1 MTRYLAVSILTSL
14 LSHRGSL
21 STLVPSA
28 AYDLSARDKGLLMQ
42 LCYGVTRDFFRLQ
55 AIANTLLQR
64 PMQEKDQDLLAVILL
79 GIYQLRDT
87 RIPAHAAIGETVAV
101 ADDLS
106 KSWAKGLINA
116 VLRRYQRER
125 DDIDASL
132 SDDEQFIWNHPD
144 WMLAKL
150 RNNWPEQWQ
159 SIVAG
164 NDVKGPLCLRVNKRL
179 LTREELIKELHIHE
193 IDATPGLISNQA
205 IYLQQAVEVQQLPG
219 FEEGWFSVQD
229 EAAQLAAELMELEP
243 EQHLL
248 DACAAPGGKLCHL
261 LELAEAPAS
270 VTAIE
275 ISVSRTDRIHDNLQ
289 RLGLDTDC
297 EVLVADASDTD
308 WWNGQLYDR
317 ILIDAP
323 CSGTGVIRRHPDI
336 KLLRRN
342 EDLKL
347 LADLQLRI
355 LNNLWPM
362 LKPGGKLVYA
372 TCSVFTQENERVMER
387 FLKMTADA
395 VHQPI
400 DVPEDTPWGL
410 ERPYG
415 RQLFPQIDGHDGFY
429 YACLRKATL
438 SESGTDHEGSAER

>member
-14 LSHRGSL
+14 LTHHGSL
-21 STLVPSA
+21 STLVPPA
-28 AYDLSARDKGLLMQ
+28 ASRLSARDKGLLMQ

-55 AIANTLLQR
+55 TIANTLLKR
-64 PMQEKDQDLLAVILL
+64 PMQDKDQDLLAVILL

-106 KSWAKGLINA
+106 KPWAKGLINA

-125 DDIDASL
+125 EEIDASL
-132 SDDEQFIWNHPD
+132 SDDEQYLWNHPD

-150 RNNWPEQWQ
+150 RNNWPDHWQ
-159 SIVAG
+159 SILSG
-164 NDVKGPLCLRVNKRL
+164 NDVKGPLCLRVNKRS
-179 LTREELIKELHIHE
+179 LTRDELINEFRIFD
-193 IDATPGLISNQA
+193 IDATPGLISSQA
-205 IYLQQAVEVQQLPG
+205 IYLQQAQDVQELPG
-219 FEEGWFSVQD
+219 FDEGWFSVQD
-229 EAAQLAAELMELEP
+229 EAAQLAAELLELEP
-243 EQHLL
+243 GQHLL

-261 LELAEAPAS
+261 IEQAEDPAS
-270 VTAIE
+270 ITAIE
-275 ISVSRTDRIHDNLQ
+275 ISESRAERIHDNLH
-289 RLGLDTDC
+289 RLGFEDACNL
-297 EVLVADASDTD
+297 LVADASDTD

-362 LKPGGKLVYA
+362 LKPGGRLVYA

-387 FLKMTADA
+387 FLNMTTDA
-395 VHQPI
+395 LHQPI
-400 DVPEDTPWGL
+400 EASWGM

-415 RQLFPQIDGHDGFY
+415 RQLFPQPDGHDGFY
-429 YACLRKATL
+429 YACLSKAVL
-438 SESGTDHEGSAER
+438 PVSESDQEESAEA